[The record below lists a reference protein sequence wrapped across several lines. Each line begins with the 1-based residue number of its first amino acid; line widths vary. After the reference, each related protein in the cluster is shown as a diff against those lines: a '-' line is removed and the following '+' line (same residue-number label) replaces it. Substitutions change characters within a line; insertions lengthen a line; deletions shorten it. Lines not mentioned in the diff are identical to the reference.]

1 MISESLSL
9 SNDEQFEATVAH
21 MYNRAIDGSTKLK
34 TGIQAINRSL
44 NGGFENDRCYIYLGL
59 PGEGKSST
67 LLNLTLQIKGNNKRY
82 CYERSN

>member
-1 MISESLSL
+1 
-9 SNDEQFEATVAH
+9 

-67 LLNLTLQIKGNNKRY
+67 LLNLTLQIKR
-82 CYERSN
+82 